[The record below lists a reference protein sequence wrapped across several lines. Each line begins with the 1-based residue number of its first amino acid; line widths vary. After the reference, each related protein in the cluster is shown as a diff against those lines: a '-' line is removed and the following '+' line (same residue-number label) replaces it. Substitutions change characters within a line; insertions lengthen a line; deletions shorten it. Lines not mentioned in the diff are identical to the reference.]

1 MRYLLTLAGFI
12 LALGTFVSSSH
23 ASSFSD
29 TVPMVRKGA
38 ATFYV
43 HGDIG
48 GYGNVEMMVDTGA
61 GYTTINQAT
70 LAVLQ
75 KNGNAEYVKEL
86 TGILADGSRLTVPVY
101 RIKTLTLGNSC
112 TLHNVEA
119 AVFPKRTRMLLG
131 LTALEK
137 AAPFV
142 FSTNPPS
149 LLLSNCTAS

>member
-1 MRYLLTLAGFI
+1 MQRPTSIAIVLAAFGAF
-12 LALGTFVSSSH
+12 ASPSH
-23 ASSFSD
+23 ASPFGDS
-29 TVPMVRKGA
+29 VPMVRKGA

-43 HGDIG
+43 QGDIG
-48 GYGNVEMMVDTGA
+48 GYGNVEMLVDTGA

-70 LAVLQ
+70 LQVLQ

-86 TGILADGSRLTVPVY
+86 TGIMADGSRLTVPVY
-101 RIKTLTLGNSC
+101 RIKTLTLGASC
-112 TLHNVEA
+112 TLHDVDA

-149 LLLSNCTAS
+149 LVLSNCTAS